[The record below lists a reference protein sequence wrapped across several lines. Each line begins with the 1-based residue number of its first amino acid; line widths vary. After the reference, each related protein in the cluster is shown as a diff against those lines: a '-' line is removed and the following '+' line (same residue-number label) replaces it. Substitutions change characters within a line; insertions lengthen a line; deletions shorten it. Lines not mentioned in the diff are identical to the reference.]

1 MPVRVYSE
9 LDEFRHCFVEV
20 VDNWT
25 VRELNGL
32 FEARDQWLELFRRKV
47 TSLLMVTAEGD
58 EVTTVDD
65 LIVRWDDLD
74 VRLARFVN
82 TSLSAAV
89 DHLATLG
96 GMQRRVSSGAGE
108 SPTTTRTP
116 TTRTS

>member
-1 MPVRVYSE
+1 MPIRVYSE
-9 LDEFRHCFVEV
+9 LDEFRQCFVEV
-20 VDNWT
+20 AEGWT

-32 FEARDQWLELFRRKV
+32 YESRDQWLELFRRKV
-47 TSLLMVTAEGD
+47 TTLLIVTADGD
-58 EVTTVDD
+58 EVTTADE
-65 LIVRWDDLD
+65 LIAVWDDLD

-82 TSLSAAV
+82 TALSAAV

-96 GMQRRVSSGAGE
+96 GMKRRISSGAGE